1 MKFTPFDN
9 ELKKSSFIVS
19 SESVSTVTPGKLV
32 NMALASIKTK
42 GFYGFQV
49 CVVVADGATEN
60 NSFFEGIATQ
70 SIETHIS
77 MDFKKNF
84 HLSIMTL
91 EI

>member
-1 MKFTPFDN
+1 MS
-9 ELKKSSFIVS
+9 L
-19 SESVSTVTPGKLV
+19 ESVSKVIPGKLA
-32 NMALASIKTK
+32 NMALAFIKTLR
-42 GFYGFQV
+42 FYSFQV
-49 CVVVADGATEN
+49 CVVVTDGATKN

-77 MDFKKNF
+77 MDLNKNF